1 MPISIEPLNVL
12 DILRSIPD
20 SVLTIDAEQR
30 LITLNAPAETLTG
43 HP

>member
-20 SVLTIDAEQR
+20 FVLAIDTEKR
-30 LITLNAPAETLTG
+30 LVAL
-43 HP
+43 